1 MKDNKNLFCHKSDLT
16 NESSVEQFFVNRLLE
31 FLNYPD
37 KEIKPKN
44 SLKHIAI
51 SKGSKSENYKPDY
64 VCVHEQKP
72 KVVIDAKSTDENPDD
87 FVYQVSGYALAL
99 NRKYKG
105 ENPVRYT
112 ILTNGLHFKLYNWDE
127 DEPVISMSFD
137 DFSQTNPKFK
147 KLVELLDYKNIK
159 SQTGQD
165 EILIEDFMNRT
176 SVEDLKASFRKCHN
190 LIWKKEKISPTDAFY
205 EFSKIIFVKLNEDKR
220 LRNILNQ
227 KRKLKRQDFKFS
239 VNWLKEREDETENP
253 LSSIIFA
260 DLIKKLNEDVEKR
273 KKKPIFLDNFID
285 LKTDTIR
292 EVVKIMQDK
301 DLFTVDEDLN
311 GRMFEEFLNA
321 TIRGKELGQYFTPRK
336 IVKFM
341 VKLSKLKIIY
351 NADNEDYYT
360 DIVLD
365 GCCGSAGFLIDA
377 MADLIGKV
385 KKRNNLKPYEE
396 DLIQKIQTAS
406 LFGIEANPKVSRIA
420 RMNMHV
426 HEDGGSRIYCADSL
440 DKTLSITKGTRDEVK
455 KDIEELK
462 EYLIKKELKFDVVLT
477 NPPFSMAY
485 KKTEKDEKRI
495 LQQYANEGNENL
507 TYEKG
512 TKKLKPSVK
521 SNVLFVAR
529 YSELLKIGGKLFIIL
544 DNSVL
549 NSYSHREYRDFIR
562 NNFIVNAIFSLPTH
576 TFVNQ
581 QAGGITSI
589 LYLEKR
595 KSPNQQQNSVF
606 ARVIH
611 HVGHSKSG
619 KEENFDDFDYVLKE
633 YEKYQQEGK
642 LYLKGTT
649 PIKDY
654 EHDDLF
660 LIEADKINERMDVF
674 FHQPSYAKL
683 LLDLKKS
690 EEKGHCV
697 LKKLEDFTRVKTID
711 EEDKEKEDKDI
722 KVDENTLYKYVEISS
737 IDKERGFFIK
747 GEWEED
753 IKDNLPSRAKLHIE
767 ENDVLFS
774 KPYRSLKKVAIVPEE
789 LNGSLASSGFYGIR
803 PKHFKEACL
812 LWGIFRSELIQKQ
825 LIHISSGYT
834 QRELSEEYLKKYLII
849 PIPKD
854 EKIVSDVI
862 SNNIKIAIDSRNKE
876 LEALKTIV
884 ETPKHHILNLNGKTK
899 LI

>member
-1 MKDNKNLFCHKSDLT
+1 MKDSKNIFCHKSDLT

-31 FLNYPD
+31 LLHYPD
-37 KEIKPKN
+37 KSIKPKN
-44 SLKHIAI
+44 SLKKIAI
-51 SKGSKSENYKPDY
+51 GKGSKKENYKPDY
-64 VCVHEQKP
+64 VCLYEKKP
-72 KVVIDAKSTDENPDD
+72 KIVIDAKPTKENPDD
-87 FVYQVSGYALAL
+87 YVYQISGYALAL
-99 NRKYKG
+99 NRKFKG
-105 ENPVRYT
+105 ENPIRYA

-127 DEPVISMSFD
+127 EEPIISMVFD
-137 DFSQTNPKFK
+137 DFKLSNHKFK
-147 KLVELLDYKNIK
+147 KLIKLLDYKNIK
-159 SQTGQD
+159 SQTGKD
-165 EILIEDFMNRT
+165 EILIENFMTRT
-176 SVEDLKASFRKCHN
+176 SVEDLKVSFRKCHN

-220 LRNILNQ
+220 LRKILNA
-227 KRKLKRQDFKFS
+227 KGKLKRQNFKFS

-253 LSSIIFA
+253 LSSILFA
-260 DLIKKLNEDVEKR
+260 DLIKKLNEDV
-273 KKKPIFLDNFID
+273 KKKSIFLDNFIE

-292 EVVKIMQDK
+292 EVVKILQDK
-301 DLFTVDEDLN
+301 DLFTIDEDLN

-321 TIRGKELGQYFTPRK
+321 TVRGKELGQYFTPRK

-341 VKLSKLKIIY
+341 VKLAKLKIKY
-351 NADNEDYYT
+351 HEDREEYFT
-360 DIVLD
+360 DKVLD

-377 MADLIGKV
+377 MADLIEKV
-385 KKRNNLKPYEE
+385 KKKKHLKSYEK
-396 DLIQKIQTAS
+396 DLIIKIQTAS

-440 DKTLSITKGTRDEVK
+440 DKTLSIMKGTKKEVK
-455 KDIEELK
+455 EDIEELK
-462 EYLIKKELKFDVVLT
+462 EYLIKKKLKFDVVLT

-485 KKTEKDEKRI
+485 KKKEKDGKKI
-495 LQQYANEGNENL
+495 LQQYANDENEKENL

-512 TKKLKPSVK
+512 TKKLKSSVK

-529 YSELLKIGGKLFIIL
+529 YSELLKEEGKLFIIL

-549 NSYSHREYRDFIR
+549 NSYSHRGYRDFIR
-562 NNFIVNAIFSLPTH
+562 NNFIIKAIFSLPTH

-595 KSPNQQQNSVF
+595 KSLNQQQSSVF

-619 KEENFDDFDYVLKE
+619 KEEDFDDFDNVLKE
-633 YEKYQQEGK
+633 YVKYQQEGK
-642 LYLKGTT
+642 LYLKGTNS
-649 PIKDY
+649 IKDY

-660 LIEADKINERMDVF
+660 LIDADKINERIDVF
-674 FHQPSYAKL
+674 FHQPSYSKL
-683 LLDLKKS
+683 ISDLRKREKK
-690 EEKGHCV
+690 GYCI
-697 LKKLEDFTRVKTID
+697 LKKLDDFIKIKTID
-711 EEDKEKEDKDI
+711 EENKEKENKNKRI
-722 KVDENTLYKYVEISS
+722 DENILYKYVEIGS

-753 IKDNLPSRAKLHIE
+753 IRDNLSPRAKLHIK
-767 ENDVLFS
+767 ENDILFS
-774 KPYRSLKKVAIVPEE
+774 KPYRSLKKVAIVLKE
-789 LNGSLASSGFYGIR
+789 LSGGLASSGFYGIR
-803 PKHFKEACL
+803 PNDFKEACL

-854 EKIVSDVI
+854 EKKVSEII

-876 LEALKTIV
+876 LEALKNIV
-884 ETPKHHILNLNGKTK
+884 ETPKQHVLKLN
-899 LI
+899 